1 MLPTEIAFTLPCGYV
16 DGQGGIHRRGT
27 MRRANAIDEVA
38 PLADGRVRANEA
50 YLGVLL
56 LSRVLTSLGPIS
68 PVGSH
73 IVERLFATDYLYL
86 QELYA
91 RLNAEPDLLVETECP
106 TCRTR
111 FTLDLSALAHYAE
124 DSDGPAA

>member
-1 MLPTEIAFTLPCGYV
+1 MVPTEIGFTLPCGYR
-16 DGQGGIHRRGT
+16 DEQGEIHRRGT
-27 MRRANAIDEVA
+27 MRRASAIDEVA

-68 PVGSH
+68 PVNPQ

-91 RLNAEPDLLVETECP
+91 RLNVEPDLLVETECP

-111 FTLDLSALAHYAE
+111 FALDVSALAQHAE
-124 DSDGPAA
+124 DSYGFGA